1 MTNNTHRHPRAS
13 TRRQLLATVGTTAA
27 IASAGCID
35 FTSNDRVDDEAF
47 VIVARD
53 FTEHQLLSYMTQFV
67 LTETETKN
75 ARVVHREWE
84 SFKPYA
90 YLPYEP
96 LDFHWEYMGTAN
108 EAIFLDIDVFAD
120 GIDAGI
126 DRLREEALP
135 DGIQI
140 LEPTGFRSA
149 WELVAAREWVE
160 ETGIETYSQVT
171 ERYNERQDLT
181 VALKQPFAFRGNA
194 WPALLQHYV
203 DRVQVDPFENVILV
217 GPLETYDTVF
227 DGRAQV
233 GEGATSEPQITE
245 NHVILEDDREFYIPS
260 PVLPFVD
267 SNELTTDLEQWVGEL
282 AVALDSAETMRE
294 LNARVDFDGEDI
306 ETVAREFVI
315 SNVL

>member
-1 MTNNTHRHPRAS
+1 MTNP
-13 TRRQLLATVGTTAA
+13 TRRELLATLGSTAA
-27 IASAGCID
+27 IGAAGCLD
-35 FTSNDRVDDEAF
+35 LTENGSRDDDGF

-53 FTEHQLLSYMTQFV
+53 FTEHQLLSYMTKVV
-67 LTETETKN
+67 LTETGTKD
-75 ARVVHREWE
+75 ARVVHRPWE

-120 GIDAGI
+120 GIEAGI

-135 DGIQI
+135 DGVQI
-140 LEPTGFRSA
+140 LEPTGFRSS

-160 ETGIETYSQVT
+160 ETGIETYSEVT
-171 ERYNERQDLT
+171 ERYNETQDLT

-203 DRVQVDPFENVILV
+203 DRVQIAPFENVLLV
-217 GPLETYDTVF
+217 GPLETYETVF
-227 DGRAQV
+227 DGRAHI

-245 NHVILEDDREFYIPS
+245 NHFILEDDREFYIAS

-267 SNELTTDLEQWVGEL
+267 SNELTPELERWVGAL
-282 AVALDSAETMRE
+282 AGALDSAETMRE
-294 LNARVDFDGEDI
+294 LNARVDFDSEDL
-306 ETVAREFVI
+306 ETVAREFVLT
-315 SNVL
+315 NVL